1 MKNIVILLTIF
12 ITFFSFSEEDFSKQY
27 AQTISKEDLLEHLSV
42 LANDN
47 MKGRLTGSQEQ
58 KMCAYYIADHFA
70 KNEIMKIAN
79 WVNDSTQVYSYFQKF
94 YLKEYYGG
102 QFSPMINPTAEN
114 IKSKGVMATEN
125 VLGLVEGTDKKEEFV
140 VVSAHYD
147 HIGTKNGTIYNGADD
162 DGSGTVAMMEIAEAF
177 AKAKKEGHPPKRSI
191 LFIAFTG
198 EEQGLL
204 GSSYYVGNAL
214 IPLSN
219 IVCDLNIDMIGR
231 IDREHKKAHD
241 YLYLIGSDRISKDL
255 HILSEKT
262 NQSTL
267 NLQLDYKY
275 NSASDPLSLYTRSDH
290 YNFAVHRIPVIF
302 YTSGLH
308 PDYHESTD
316 DLKKIDFDILQKRT
330 QLIFHTA
337 WEIANREEDLTK

>member
-12 ITFFSFSEEDFSKQY
+12 ITFFSFSEEDLSKQY
-27 AQTISKEDLLEHLSV
+27 AQRITKDALFNHLSV

-47 MKGRLTGSQEQ
+47 MKGRLTGSPEQ
-58 KMCAYYIADHFA
+58 KMAAHYIASHFA
-70 KNEIMKIAN
+70 ENEIMKVAH
-79 WVNDSTQVYSYFQKF
+79 WVNDSTQIYSYFQKF

-102 QFSPMINPTAEN
+102 RFSPIINPTPDN
-114 IKSKGVMATEN
+114 IKGKGVIATEN

-140 VVSAHYD
+140 VITAHYD

-162 DGSGTVAMMEIAEAF
+162 DGSGTVAMMEIAKAF
-177 AKAKKEGHPPKRSI
+177 AKAKKEGHPTRRSI

-204 GSSYYVGNAL
+204 GSSYYVQNDL

-219 IVCDLNIDMIGR
+219 IVCDLNIDMVGR
-231 IDREHKKAHD
+231 IDREHRKAHE
-241 YLYLIGSDRISKDL
+241 YLYLIGSDRISKKL
-255 HILSEKT
+255 HNLSEKV
-262 NQSTL
+262 NASSL
-267 NLQLDYKY
+267 NLKLDYKY
-275 NSASDPLSLYTRSDH
+275 NSESDPLQLYYRSDH
-290 YNFAVHRIPVIF
+290 FNFATHKIPIIF

-316 DLKKIDFDILQKRT
+316 DLEKIDFDILQKRT

-337 WEIANREEDLTK
+337 WEIANQEEGLK

>member
-1 MKNIVILLTIF
+1 MKKIFILLSILLTF
-12 ITFFSFSEEDFSKQY
+12 ISFSDENFSNQY
-27 AQTISKEDLLEHLSV
+27 AQSITKEDLFEHLSV

-58 KMCAYYIADHFA
+58 KMCAYYIAEHFA
-70 KNEIMKIAN
+70 KNEVMKIAN

-102 QFSPMINPTAEN
+102 QFSLMINPTPEN

-140 VVSAHYD
+140 VISAHYD

-162 DGSGTVAMMEIAEAF
+162 DGSGTVAMMEIAQAF
-177 AKAKKEGHPPKRSI
+177 AKAKKEGHPPRRSI

-198 EEQGLL
+198 EEQMLL
-204 GSSYYVGNAL
+204 GSSYYVQNPL
-214 IPLSN
+214 IPLKN
-219 IVCDLNIDMIGR
+219 IICDLNIDMVGR
-231 IDREHKKAHD
+231 IDRNHKKNHD
-241 YLYLIGSDRISKDL
+241 YVYLVGSDRISKSL
-255 HILSEKT
+255 HQLSEET
-262 NQSTL
+262 NRSSI

-275 NSASDPLSLYTRSDH
+275 NAESDPERIYYRSDH
-290 YNFAVHRIPVIF
+290 FNFATYGIPVIF

-316 DLKKIDFDILQKRT
+316 DLEKIDFEILQKRT

-337 WEIANREEDLTK
+337 WEIANREEGLK